1 MVWHEDAQV
10 GEFRLRERQFHGA
23 ASDSWLAEA
32 VGTGDPVRLASME
45 LPPHLEPLREQVVAA
60 IRSSL
65 EQSGRLRE
73 IGVVPGTLQ
82 MREKTLVTVTP
93 LPPGSTLR
101 EKLEKSQLE
110 GLGQR
115 LAVGA
120 ALANVVGAA
129 HERGLTHG
137 FLTPE
142 SVYVTPEGGL
152 NVVEF
157 GIHAPGV
164 GSVWPSP
171 GEETPYWP
179 KNPAIAADPV
189 RRDLWALG
197 VITYELLTG
206 APPKQTEPARP
217 AAEFIQTL
225 PQDVPASLAREIV
238 EAFLQEETP
247 DTQAL
252 RKLAVHLKFA
262 QSWTR
267 AVAQAN
273 ANRGAGAGAAT
284 TPTTN
289 GSRATPTPTPSLT
302 PGSSVTPSVT
312 LPSAAVTPATE
323 APAMPARFIPIE
335 QIAGLARLQERLP
348 MWAWWAGASC
358 GLAFVIALVG
368 GFVVGTGYRPI
379 SAPSEAPPAP
389 AGARAGAPAPTVPAE
404 PVRLYD
410 FEKGSVM
417 GWGSKDAASFV
428 GVEKVPAKHGTRAL
442 QVRLLHATTMNQ
454 AFAQVKPPPNLARGS
469 KMIAQVL
476 VPYGSQPGLLAKAFV
491 QDANWGWSDGGQT
504 SITPGKWTELT
515 IVVPQAAQFPLQMMG
530 VDFGASKAWTG
541 RVFIDDVR
549 ISP

>member
-1 MVWHEDAQV
+1 MVWQENAQV
-10 GEFRLRERQFHGA
+10 GEYRLRARQFHGA

-32 VGTGDPVRLASME
+32 VGSGTPVRLASME
-45 LPPHLEPLREQVVAA
+45 LPPHLEPLRDQVVAA

-82 MREKTLVTVTP
+82 VREKELLTVTL
-93 LPPGSTLR
+93 LPPGATLR
-101 EKLEKSQLE
+101 EKLEKGELE
-110 GLGQR
+110 GIGSR
-115 LAVGA
+115 LSVAA
-120 ALANVVGAA
+120 ALANVVAAA

-142 SVYVTPEGGL
+142 SVYVTPEGSI

-157 GIHAPGV
+157 GVHAPGV

-171 GEETPYWP
+171 GDETPYWP
-179 KNPAIAADPV
+179 TNPAIASDPV

-197 VITYELLTG
+197 VIAFELLTG
-206 APPKQTEPARP
+206 KPPHLADPVPPAS
-217 AAEFIQTL
+217 EFIQAL
-225 PQDVPASLAREIV
+225 PQEVPASLAREIV

-273 ANRGAGAGAAT
+273 ASRAAGASTGSP
-284 TPTTN
+284 PTTN
-289 GSRATPTPTPSLT
+289 GSHAASRGTPSLT
-302 PGSSVTPSVT
+302 PGASVTPANT
-312 LPSAAVTPATE
+312 AVTPAASAAESPLLPT
-323 APAMPARFIPIE
+323 RFIPFE
-335 QIAGLARLQERLP
+335 QIPGLQRLERLP
-348 MWAWWAGASC
+348 VWAWWAGASC
-358 GLAFVIALVG
+358 GLAFVVALVG
-368 GFVVGTGYRPI
+368 GFVVGTGYRPVN
-379 SAPSEAPPAP
+379 APPETPSAGTAAP
-389 AGARAGAPAPTVPAE
+389 QATTPPLSVPTE

-417 GWGSKDAASFV
+417 GWGSKDAARFV
-428 GVEKVPAKHGTRAL
+428 GIEQVQAKSGTKAL
-442 QVRLLHATTMNQ
+442 QVRLYHTSMLNQ
-454 AFAQVKPPPNLARGS
+454 GFAQVRPPVNVVRGS
-469 KMIAQVL
+469 KIIAQVL
-476 VPYGSQPGLLAKAFV
+476 VPYGSEPGLLAKAFI
-491 QDANWGWSDGGQT
+491 QDANWGWTDGGQ
-504 SITPGKWTELT
+504 SDITPGKWTELAIT
-515 IVVPQAAQFPLQMMG
+515 VPQSAQPPFQFVG
-530 VDFGASKAWTG
+530 VCFQANREWTG

>member
-1 MVWHEDAQV
+1 MAWQENAQV
-10 GEFRLRERQFHGA
+10 GEFRLRARQFHGA

-32 VGTGDPVRLASME
+32 VGTGNTVRLTSMD

-82 MREKTLVTVTP
+82 VREKELLTVTP
-93 LPPGSTLR
+93 VPPGVTLS
-101 EKLEKSQLE
+101 EKLEKGELDSI
-110 GLGQR
+110 GARLGI
-115 LAVGA
+115 AA
-120 ALANVVGAA
+120 ALANVVAAA

-142 SVYVTPEGGL
+142 SVYVGPEGAVS
-152 NVVEF
+152 VVEF
-157 GIHAPGV
+157 GVHAPGI

-179 KNPAIAADPV
+179 TNPSIAADPV

-197 VITYELLTG
+197 VITYELLNG
-206 APPKQTEPARP
+206 SPPRP
-217 AAEFIQTL
+217 AEGKPTSEFVQAL
-225 PQDVPASLAREIV
+225 PHEVPASLAREIV

-247 DTQAL
+247 DTQAV

-273 ANRGAGAGAAT
+273 AGRGPGAAA
-284 TPTTN
+284 PGAASN
-289 GSRATPTPTPSLT
+289 GSRGTPTSSTSLT
-302 PGSSVTPSVT
+302 PGSSVAATST
-312 LPSAAVTPATE
+312 AVTPAGE
-323 APAMPARFIPIE
+323 APTMPARFIPLE
-335 QIAGLARLQERLP
+335 QIPGLTRLERLP
-348 MWAWWAGASC
+348 VWAWWAGASC

-368 GFVVGTGYRPI
+368 GFVLGTGYRPVGAPTGTTAGTA
-379 SAPSEAPPAP
+379 STPPGAVAPS
-389 AGARAGAPAPTVPAE
+389 VPVE

-417 GWGSKDAASFV
+417 GWGTKEGARFLEVA
-428 GVEKVPAKHGTRAL
+428 KVPAKGGTKAL
-442 QVRLLHATTMNQ
+442 QVRLYHVSHLNQ
-454 AFAQVKPPPNLARGS
+454 GYAQVKPPPNLLRGS
-469 KMIAQVL
+469 KLIARVL
-476 VPYGSQPGLLAKAFV
+476 VPYGSEPNLRAKAFV
-491 QDANWGWSDGGQT
+491 QDANWGWTDGGE
-504 SITPGKWTELT
+504 SVVTPGHWTEVT
-515 IVVPQAAQFPLQMMG
+515 VIVPQSAQTPLQMMG
-530 VDFGASKAWTG
+530 VDFVSNSDWSG
-541 RVFIDDVR
+541 RVFVDDVR